1 MDKIALG
8 FTSNSRKLRWQKYH
22 NQLAC
27 EFTGHYS
34 SKKADMNLK
43 PITTKINNNFVNVR
57 ILGGMLDLA

>member
-27 EFTGHYS
+27 EFTGHYVIPN
-34 SKKADMNLK
+34 ADMNLK
-43 PITTKINNNFVNVR
+43 PTSTK
-57 ILGGMLDLA
+57 

>member
-27 EFTGHYS
+27 EFTGHCAS
-34 SKKADMNLK
+34 RNADMNLK
-43 PITTKINNNFVNVR
+43 PTTNKS
-57 ILGGMLDLA
+57 